1 MDFGKLFLDLY
12 NLFIGFAKELHW
24 DQITIAGVAGWGI
37 AELIKYLFKTG
48 FNKVK
53 IGYAL
58 MRKRTRLRKL
68 NKKTETKYDNSI
80 ITFDTALPA
89 YLPENAKMF
98 LVDKSFIFE
107 IPQEQRARLK
117 ELDFAVHEPAK
128 LDGDNHQLYKF
139 LKEHYPRKF
148 KGCYDGD
155 NSRVDTFIQDQIIR
169 TANYFIDRKEKGKL
183 AFNNEQVGVYNI
195 KIGRTSD
202 GAEKQKLDLQLYKT
216 DYFTAQVMVHIYQK
230 LRDFDEEEKTLDKTF
245 ISPLDRIT
253 ERLLN
258 NEMPHFMSS
267 LGVGGYIIFDRGLG
281 LEYWTVKRG
290 TGIRNGSNQE
300 VELRNYSFDE
310 TMDFRDATLASDRTL
325 QEVSII
331 KGADRAVEEELG
343 LFKNDKQLKDLLGD
357 FNITNLILILTK
369 QTGNRPARFEMQLL
383 GYKFVH
389 FKEDFTY
396 RDLQFKKKNA
406 QDSSWEAVEVYC
418 NKLTKKL
425 VAESQGLSHTP
436 ESAYYAD
443 VIRNAEQLS
452 CISRR
457 YYNINRQ
464 PDEL

>member
-1 MDFGKLFLDLY
+1 
-12 NLFIGFAKELHW
+12 
-24 DQITIAGVAGWGI
+24 
-37 AELIKYLFKTG
+37 
-48 FNKVK
+48 
-53 IGYAL
+53 
-58 MRKRTRLRKL
+58 
-68 NKKTETKYDNSI
+68 
-80 ITFDTALPA
+80 
-89 YLPENAKMF
+89 MF
-98 LVDKSFIFE
+98 LEDKSFIFE
-107 IPQEQRARLK
+107 IPQEQSARLK
-117 ELDFAVHEPAK
+117 ELDFAVHTPAK
-128 LDGDNHQLYKF
+128 LDGDNHQLYEF
-139 LKEHYPRKF
+139 LKKYYPRRF
-148 KGCYDGD
+148 RGCYDGD
-155 NSRVDTFIQDQIIR
+155 NSRVDTFIQDQIIL

-183 AFNNEQVGVYNI
+183 AFNNEQVGVYRINM
-195 KIGRTSD
+195 GRTSD
-202 GAEKQKLDLQLYKT
+202 GAEKQKLGLKLYKT
-216 DYFTAQVMVHIYQK
+216 DYFTAQVMVHVYQK
-230 LRDFDEEEKTLDKTF
+230 LRDFDEEEKRLNKKY
-245 ISPLDRIT
+245 ISPFDRIN

-290 TGIRNGSNQE
+290 TDIRNGSNQK

-310 TMDFRDATLASDRTL
+310 TMDFRDATIGSDRTL

-343 LFKNDKQLKDLLGD
+343 LFKNDQQLKEKDLQGD

-369 QTGNRPARFEMQLL
+369 HTGDRPARFEMQLL

-389 FKEDFTY
+389 FEEGFTY
-396 RDLQFKKKNA
+396 SDLVFKKKNA

-457 YYNINRQ
+457 YYNITKQ
-464 PDEL
+464 PGDL